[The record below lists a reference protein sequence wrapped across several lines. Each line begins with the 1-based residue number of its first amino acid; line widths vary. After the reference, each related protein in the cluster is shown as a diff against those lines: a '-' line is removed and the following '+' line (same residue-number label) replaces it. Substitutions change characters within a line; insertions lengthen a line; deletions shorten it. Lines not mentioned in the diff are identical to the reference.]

1 MEEFERRSYAQR
13 LSVVVAP
20 EMREALRTLA
30 ARHGRTVSEEVRA
43 AIVDQLDEAGIDLT
57 PAHGSD
63 EDMEV
68 PAA

>member
-1 MEEFERRSYAQR
+1 
-13 LSVVVAP
+13 
-20 EMREALRTLA
+20 MREALRTLA

-57 PAHGSD
+57 PANGSD

-68 PAA
+68 PAT

>member
-43 AIVDQLDEAGIDLT
+43 TIVAQLDEAGIDLT
-57 PAHGSD
+57 PD
-63 EDMEV
+63 EPGEEVEV